1 MEYFQAYIRD
11 FLKWLT
17 EQEVSENTKNGYE
30 QDLSSFVK
38 FMEEQYPETKFKT
51 ISRYHLDKF
60 FEFSSEV
67 GKNSLKTITRKR
79 FALKKFLIWAYDK
92 ELIEKNPGDFIDSP
106 AKSENTPKTIISNEE
121 LKEILTVLDK
131 GISKDFINL
140 RRKVQLA
147 FLWHFGATI
156 SEIYD
161 LNISDVNVNSGEVT
175 FRSRKKERTVPMN
188 PELNKLVAEYLVLLS
203 QQKTSNAFFSPV
215 RGESEKPSRRNMQR
229 ELEKILTYTNIDEK
243 RRKEINCQ
251 SIRNTRITTCI
262 DSHRDLMS
270 IMAFFGLDLSS
281 IKPYIGNIESN
292 SFSVFKNDKIFEYS
306 EEF

>member
-17 EQEVSENTKNGYE
+17 EQKVSQNTLNGYE
-30 QDLSSFVK
+30 QDLSIFIE
-38 FMEEQYPETKFKT
+38 FMDKQYPETKFKT
-51 ISRYHLDKF
+51 LTRYHLDRF
-60 FEFSSEV
+60 FEFSKE
-67 GKNSLKTITRKR
+67 KSLNTITRR
-79 FALKKFLIWAYDK
+79 HYALKKFLSWAYEK
-92 ELIEKNPGDFIDSP
+92 ELIDNNPGDLIDTP
-106 AKSENTPKTIISNEE
+106 PRGEKTPKTIITNDE
-121 LKEILTVLDK
+121 LKEIWAVLNK
-131 GISKDFINL
+131 GISQDFINL
-140 RRKVQLA
+140 RRKVQFA

-161 LNISDVNVNSGEVT
+161 LNISDVDVESGEVT
-175 FRSRKKERTVPMN
+175 FRSRKKERTIPMN
-188 PELNKLVAEYLVLLS
+188 PELIKIVTDYLVLLS
-203 QQKTSNAFFSPV
+203 QHRTSNAFFSPV

-229 ELEKILTYTNIDEK
+229 ELEKILTYTNISEK

-251 SIRNTRITTCI
+251 SIRNTRIKTCV
-262 DSHRDLMS
+262 DSGRDLMS

-292 SFSVFKNDKIFEYS
+292 AFSVFKNDKNFEYS